1 MDLEFN
7 PALSLMH
14 RLGPVDTELVNR
26 SFTEEKL
33 DELVR
38 VAGLFVTQYGEKW
51 TAFYNHLGVVFYPDT
66 RAGQNVEFIVNVGIR
81 SEDESPGSYID
92 VFPRIGLTG
101 YAGAVTAF
109 VDDASDK
116 MWERISNG
124 RTLLLDD
131 LLAGIRLEEQVDS
144 LTARLVKEIP
154 WPVVGVDVAEGG
166 EFVRVP
172 DSDDGFAGLID
183 LIFHGLK
190 GL

>member
-1 MDLEFN
+1 MEHN
-7 PALSLMH
+7 PALSLMNK
-14 RLGPVDTELVNR
+14 LGAAQTQDVNNNF
-26 SFTEEKL
+26 SEAKL

-38 VAGLFVTQYGEKW
+38 VADLFIAQYGEKW
-51 TAFYNHLGVVFYPDT
+51 TASYSPIGVIFYPWFDPS
-66 RAGQNVEFIVNVGIR
+66 RNIDIIVNVGMR
-81 SEDESPGSYID
+81 TEETPGSYID
-92 VFPRIGLTG
+92 VYPRLGLSMYG
-101 YAGAVTAF
+101 GAVTAF

-116 MWERISNG
+116 MWERIANG